1 MSKTSSRILSRKL
14 VFLYYYARLFN
25 EEILAHPQEI
35 DEIKKTHE
43 IPSHEDLM
51 ELTDWLGVTDDELNI
66 NEEQEESE
74 SHTIVVMNDSTMQDD
89 IEFIAQHQLPQHT
102 NSQNL
107 NYDKEFVMQ
116 LTAWYTIYRELIAW
130 CIAPYT
136 DRFGYDEMS
145 LTRRAILLLGYAEHK
160 IIGTPGTIVIN
171 ECVELAKSY
180 EDIAAGKLING
191 IMHQLFDIT
200 EEEKDYNKNTI
211 PETTSTAEVL
221 IEETIK
227 TTEDTI

>member
-25 EEILAHPQEI
+25 EEILAHPQEV
-35 DEIKKTHE
+35 DEVKKTHE
-43 IPSHEDLM
+43 TPSHEDLM
-51 ELTDWLGVTDDELNI
+51 ELTDRLWVTDDELNI
-66 NEEQEESE
+66 HEEQESSE
-74 SHTIVVMNDSTMQDD
+74 PHAIIVMNDATMQDD

-116 LTAWYTIYRELIAW
+116 LTTWYTIYRELIAW

-136 DRFGYDEMS
+136 DRFEYDEMS

-180 EDIAAGKLING
+180 EDVAAGKLING
-191 IMHQLFDIT
+191 IMHQLFDIS
-200 EEEKDYNKNTI
+200 EEEKEYNKNTI
-211 PETTSTAEVL
+211 PETIPTE
-221 IEETIK
+221 K
-227 TTEDTI
+227 TTEEATETTEEAI